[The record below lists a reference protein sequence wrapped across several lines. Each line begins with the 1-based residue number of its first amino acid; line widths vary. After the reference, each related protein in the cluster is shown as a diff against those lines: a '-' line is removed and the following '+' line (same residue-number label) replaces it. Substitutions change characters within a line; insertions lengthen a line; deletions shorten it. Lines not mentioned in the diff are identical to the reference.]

1 MVQRTRGDMR
11 LEVMEEKPYLRV
23 LEMDEI
29 TEEEIDEFM
38 EDEDG

>member
-1 MVQRTRGDMR
+1 MR

-29 TEEEIDEFM
+29 SEEEIDEFM